1 MHQQDAFWYVAR
13 VKPGETERA
22 LLSLEGSEI
31 HHLYPKGKLL
41 NGDEYPLI
49 PGYVF
54 VLLPPS
60 HEAWSH
66 VTEQRGIDHLLPLR
80 SEVPSCV
87 PHKMMDVFFEQVV
100 RGDFVECLDDAPLLP
115 WFNRGEKVAINSGA
129 FSNQLGKFK
138 RVHKGAVV
146 LDVSF
151 LGATLEV
158 AFQGHQVSK
167 LN

>member
-1 MHQQDAFWYVAR
+1 MQQQDAFWYVAR
-13 VKPGETERA
+13 VKPGETDRA
-22 LLSLEGSEI
+22 LLSLEASGI

-54 VLLPPS
+54 VLLQPND
-60 HEAWSH
+60 HAWSY
-66 VTEQRGIDHLLPLR
+66 VTEQRGIDHLLPVK
-80 SEVPSCV
+80 SEVPSLV
-87 PHKMMDVFFEQVV
+87 PHKMMDLFFEQVV
-100 RGDFVECLDDAPLLP
+100 RGDFVERSDDAPLLP

-129 FSNQLGKFK
+129 FANQLGKFK

-151 LGATLEV
+151 LGAILEV